1 MRNAIKTGST
11 VPRIELVARKI
22 QEDIK
27 KRRLSAGDKYMT
39 SIQVARTFKIGN
51 EVANRAMQLLA
62 QRNIIER
69 RHRAGTF
76 VADGQTGK
84 EDLILKRVHL
94 IVEKQNVE
102 TYGVLR
108 DGTIS
113 GLHSVLP
120 GCQIQFS
127 FTPETNEEDFIQEL
141 LREVF
146 NSGISTGL
154 VLYRSNASVQ
164 NAIAQSG
171 IPAVISGSRWPG
183 VANIPS
189 FCRNFYDMGVKSA
202 EYFIARGHD
211 RIAFFTRD
219 DMFTSDH
226 EILDGITDTM
236 TKAGLAANRVL
247 FRSLPLKP
255 FVIQGTAEIVAKS
268 NNRPTA
274 FICREKILS
283 ENVSAVMEDQAEIA
297 MLDFFE
303 APQNDAIFP
312 HITGTIRPD
321 EEGRIIGKMLI
332 DMALNPGKTPDDYV
346 EEIQFIKH
354 GKQKFA

>member
-27 KRRLSAGDKYMT
+27 NRRLSTGDKYMT

-76 VADGQTGK
+76 IADGLTGK
-84 EDLILKRVHL
+84 EDLVLKRVHL
-94 IVEKQNVE
+94 VVEKQNVE

-127 FTPETNEEDFIQEL
+127 FTPETNEVEFIQEL
-141 LREVF
+141 LREIF
-146 NSGISTGL
+146 NSGIGTGV

-164 NAIAQSG
+164 QAIAQSG

-183 VANIPS
+183 VVNIPS
-189 FCRNFYDMGVKSA
+189 FCRDYYEMGVKSA
-202 EYFIARGHD
+202 EYFISRGHE

-226 EILDGITDTM
+226 DILDGITDTM
-236 TKAGLAANRVL
+236 SKAGLSADKIT

-255 FVIQGTAEIVAKS
+255 FVIQGTADSIAQSDK
-268 NNRPTA
+268 RPTA

-283 ENVSAVMEDQAEIA
+283 ENVSAVMGDRAEIA
-297 MLDFFE
+297 MLDFYE
-303 APQNDAIFP
+303 APQNDSVFS
-312 HITGTIRPD
+312 HINGTIRPD
-321 EEGRIIGKMLI
+321 EEGQIIGKMLL
-332 DMALNPGKTPDDYV
+332 DMALTPGKTPDDFV
-346 EEIQFIKH
+346 EKV
-354 GKQKFA
+354 KFVKLNNDKIA